1 MQKNKKTYNEI
12 PLTSI
17 RVAAIKIKKK
27 NYKYQK
33 AGGETGTLV
42 YYGQEYKLYSHYGKQ
57 YDGPSKRIKT

>member
-27 NYKYQK
+27 NYKY
-33 AGGETGTLV
+33 
-42 YYGQEYKLYSHYGKQ
+42 
-57 YDGPSKRIKT
+57 